1 MVYSFIKRVL
11 ALALLV
17 QAGSSMVG
25 ECDPKKTEC
34 CMMDSGECTAATYR
48 AVEEVTLGRT
58 RVPADVETRVEA
70 EEADAAAAKLKGDA
84 ENTAKKQT
92 THPDPGVCSST
103 RGPTRGGLAGGWYTS
118 LSIVGVGMASGTL
131 TYYRGLLL
139 ESISTAA

>member
-1 MVYSFIKRVL
+1 MKRVL

-25 ECDPKKTEC
+25 ECNPKKNEG
-34 CMMDSGECTAATYR
+34 CMMGSGECTAATYR
-48 AVEEVTLGRT
+48 AVEEVALGRT

-70 EEADAAAAKLKGDA
+70 EEADAAAAKRKGDA

-92 THPDPGVCSST
+92 THPDPGVRSST
-103 RGPTRGGLAGGWYTS
+103 RGPTRGGLARGWYTS
-118 LSIVGVGMASGTL
+118 LSIVGVGMASGTR

-139 ESISTAA
+139 ESMSTAA